1 MFIHLSFTSGAN
13 PYVYYGTSAKCKK
26 ELKRWEKYY
35 NVIHL
40 YDSYYELIEKVRLQ
54 DDGKF

>member
-1 MFIHLSFTSGAN
+1 MFIHLSFTSGVN

-40 YDSYYELIEKVRLQ
+40 YDSYYELIEKVR
-54 DDGKF
+54 